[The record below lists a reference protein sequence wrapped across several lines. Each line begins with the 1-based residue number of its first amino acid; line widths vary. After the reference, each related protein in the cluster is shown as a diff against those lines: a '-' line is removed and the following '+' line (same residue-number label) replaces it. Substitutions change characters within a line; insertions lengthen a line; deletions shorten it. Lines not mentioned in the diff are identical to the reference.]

1 MALRMRQLGEALRA
15 FLLPQPNRRFWVRL
29 GLEIVVAWVFFG
41 KVCTLSWTQGESML
55 PTYGDREFLLCWQ
68 PRYWFRDPR
77 PGEVVMLRL
86 AGPRVMLLKRVVAV
100 AGDSVEFRG
109 GVLLVNG
116 KEPDA
121 FWASLTLCDW
131 DLPERLV
138 RPGHIYVVGD
148 NRSMGIDEHEFG
160 EIAVSR
166 VVGGPLFH

>member
-1 MALRMRQLGEALRA
+1 MASRIRKSGEALRA
-15 FLLPQPNRRFWVRL
+15 FLLPKLNRRFWIRL
-29 GLEIVVAWVFFG
+29 GLEVVAAWFFFS

-55 PTYGDREFLLCWQ
+55 PTYDDHEFLLCWQ

-100 AGDSVEFRG
+100 AGDSVEFRD

-121 FWASLTLCDW
+121 CWASLTACDW
-131 DLPERLV
+131 ELPPRQV
-138 RPGHIYVVGD
+138 RPGHVYVVGD
-148 NRSMGIDEHEFG
+148 NRSMNIDEHEFG